1 MLQKSRPTTKLQQDE
16 HPGSVS
22 GDRWHSQTST
32 IRNRCCRRNHFSTS
46 RRQSRGQ
53 SSALLW
59 LDGGLELAAGTEC
72 SLLTTYH
79 QGLNPQLRQHLAS
92 YGDSIGLE
100 RFIQAAIQVSNRVQ
114 QCNEELL
121 VTLSRQP
128 EQESAPEP
136 MQLGNTWL
144 PLTKRQRRLTQG
156 LCLYCGAAG
165 HAILSCPIR
174 PQRPVASFIQE
185 PFVDKIECRS
195 PIGLCPKSPALL
207 SFHTT
212 VCPLTA
218 PLLLSNFLMI
228 LWLWASFPI
237 MIRPH
242 TWMR

>member
-1 MLQKSRPTTKLQQDE
+1 MTLSNKYYPLPPATPLL
-16 HPGSVS
+16 H
-22 GDRWHSQTST
+22 
-32 IRNRCCRRNHFSTS
+32 
-46 RRQSRGQ
+46 Q
-53 SSALLW
+53 SSPVPW
-59 LDGGLELAAGTEC
+59 PIQQPTLARRGIGASSWNEC

-79 QGLNPQLRQHLAS
+79 QGLYPQLRQHLAS

-128 EQESAPEP
+128 EQESSPEP
-136 MQLGNTWL
+136 MRLGNTRL
-144 PLTKRQRRLTQG
+144 PFTKRQRRLTQG

-174 PQRPVASFIQE
+174 PQRPVASFILE

-195 PIGLCPKSPALL
+195 PTGLCPKAPALL
-207 SFHTT
+207 SFHMT

-218 PLLLSNFLMI
+218 PLLLSNLLMI
-228 LWLWASFPI
+228 L
-237 MIRPH
+237 
-242 TWMR
+242 